1 MIRAAK
7 IAAAIL
13 AEAVWLSLLSVLVF
27 LCVACALLD
36 GLSRGVD
43 LPLDRANGGG

>member
-7 IAAAIL
+7 VAAAIL
-13 AEAVWLSLLSVLVF
+13 AEAVWLSLLSVLVA

-36 GLSRGVD
+36 HLGGDADVPDGSRRVG
-43 LPLDRANGGG
+43 